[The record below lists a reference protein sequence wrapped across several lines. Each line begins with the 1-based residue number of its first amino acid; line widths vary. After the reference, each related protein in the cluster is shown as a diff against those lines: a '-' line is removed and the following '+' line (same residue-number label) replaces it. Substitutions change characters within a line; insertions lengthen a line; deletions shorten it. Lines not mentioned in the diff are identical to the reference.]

1 MMNAVEAMRAV
12 SDQVRLLRIRT
23 EEDPSGGIVVLV
35 QDSGVGLNPKHSS
48 QMFEAFYTTKLEG
61 IDMGLTI
68 SRSIIEAHGGRLWA
82 VANDAPGST
91 FCFTLPID
99 ERGKIVNPEEPIVFA
114 IDDDASMRE
123 ALSRLFRSIGMR
135 AQIFASAQD
144 FLLFKRPEA
153 PACLVLDVR
162 LPGLSGLD
170 LQRELAAAG
179 FAIPIIF
186 ITGHGDI
193 PMSVQAMKAGAVEF
207 LTKPFRDQEL
217 LDAIHQA
224 IQRDRANR
232 QHQAEIG
239 EQRARY
245 DLLTQREREVL
256 GLVVTGLLNKQIAA
270 ELGTTEFTV
279 KIQRRGVMQ
288 KMRAGSLAELVR
300 MAEKLGIPSAKD

>member
-1 MMNAVEAMRAV
+1 M
-12 SDQVRLLRIRT
+12 
-23 EEDPSGGIVVLV
+23 
-35 QDSGVGLNPKHSS
+35 
-48 QMFEAFYTTKLEG
+48 
-61 IDMGLTI
+61 
-68 SRSIIEAHGGRLWA
+68 
-82 VANDAPGST
+82 
-91 FCFTLPID
+91 
-99 ERGKIVNPEEPIVFA
+99 NPEEPIVFA

-144 FLLFKRPEA
+144 FLIFNRPDA

-170 LQRELAAAG
+170 LQRELAAAD
-179 FAIPIIF
+179 FVIPTIF

-207 LTKPFRDQEL
+207 LTKPFRDQAL

-224 IQRDRANR
+224 IHRDCANR
-232 QHQAEIG
+232 THQAEID
-239 EQRARY
+239 EQAARY

-256 GLVVTGLLNKQIAA
+256 RLVVSGLLNKQIAA
-270 ELGTTEFTV
+270 KLGTTEFTV

-288 KMRAGSLAELVR
+288 KMQAGSLAELVR
-300 MAEKLGIPSAKD
+300 MAEKLGIPSPKE